1 MKMSITTKTGDRG
14 TTRLFSGEEVSKDS
28 LRPNAYGD
36 LDELVSILGVA
47 RCHCP
52 AADTQQAILEL
63 QRELFVAGSEMAT
76 TPGAVERLDQRIDA
90 ARLAELERRM
100 AELEA
105 AIEVPDSFIVPGG
118 SPAGAF
124 LDLARSVS
132 RRLERRAVGLCADG
146 ELDNDNLIVWLNRL
160 SDYLYLLARSAEDKP
175 TLVKSE

>member
-1 MKMSITTKTGDRG
+1 MKMSITTKTGDHG

-28 LRPNAYGD
+28 SRPNAYGD

-52 AADTQQAILEL
+52 AADTQQAILNL

-76 TPGAVERLDQRIDA
+76 APGGLERLGQRIDA
-90 ARLAELERRM
+90 ARLADLELLM
-100 AELEA
+100 AELEE
-105 AIEVPDSFIVPGG
+105 AIEIPNGFIVPGG
-118 SPAGAF
+118 TPAGAF

-132 RRLERRAVGLCADG
+132 RRLERRVVGMCDDG
-146 ELDNDNLIVWLNRL
+146 ELDNDSLIVWLNRL

-175 TLVKSE
+175 TLVKPE